1 MVGNKTIASVV
12 IALGVLILLASALAD
27 IVGLGGSPQV
37 FGYRQIAGS
46 LVGAIIG
53 ALGVVL
59 YWWAGRET

>member
-53 ALGVVL
+53 AVGVVL

>member
-12 IALGVLILLASALAD
+12 IAVGVLILLASALAD

-53 ALGVVL
+53 AVGVVL